1 MILQKDN
8 VNSKSLTGFTDY
20 WSWWITK
27 NTERWQ
33 CTKAYYSNVPD
44 KTHLPDT
51 QNETE
56 ASPWEIASLAFH
68 LL

>member
-1 MILQKDN
+1 MN
-8 VNSKSLTGFTDY
+8 
-20 WSWWITK
+20 TK
-27 NTERWQ
+27 NDR
-33 CTKAYYSNVPD
+33 KMIAYKVYYRNVPD

-56 ASPWEIASLAFH
+56 ASPREIASLTFH